1 MVAFCI
7 MKIKDG
13 TIDIDNVP
21 ERWREKVE
29 AALQKE

>member
-29 AALQKE
+29 AAL